1 MNAEISFLSLQ
12 DVLNIHQ
19 STIANEGGHPGIRD
33 IGLIESAVVMP
44 QQAIAGE
51 YLHPDLASM
60 AAAYLFHL
68 TSNHGFVDGNKRVG
82 LSAAVVFLLANGV
95 TDLPP
100 ENEVESATRAV
111 ASGKMTKNARVA
123 AAARVLKKLRHE

>member
-1 MNAEISFLSLQ
+1 
-12 DVLNIHQ
+12 
-19 STIANEGGHPGIRD
+19 
-33 IGLIESAVVMP
+33 MP

-82 LSAAVVFLLANGV
+82 LSDAVVFLLANGV

-111 ASGKMTKNARVA
+111 ASGKMTKTELTTWLRNAMGDTQA
-123 AAARVLKKLRHE
+123 

>member
-1 MNAEISFLSLQ
+1 MNAAISFLSLQ

-19 STIANEGGHPGIRD
+19 STIANEGGRPGIRD
-33 IGLIESAVVMP
+33 IGLIESAVAMP

-95 TDLPP
+95 TELPP
-100 ENEVESATRAV
+100 ENEVQSVTYAV
-111 ASGKMTKNARVA
+111 ASGTMTKDELTTWLRNALGRTP
-123 AAARVLKKLRHE
+123 